1 MLEDNICLLSRDEL
15 KDEVLSYLLKSI
27 FFLVLVMVNSSSK
40 LEASRKT
47 VVMFQMKLKS
57 SVIGSTYIVG
67 YFVNNFRT

>member
-57 SVIGSTYIVG
+57 SVIGSTYIDG
-67 YFVNNFRT
+67 YFVKNFRT